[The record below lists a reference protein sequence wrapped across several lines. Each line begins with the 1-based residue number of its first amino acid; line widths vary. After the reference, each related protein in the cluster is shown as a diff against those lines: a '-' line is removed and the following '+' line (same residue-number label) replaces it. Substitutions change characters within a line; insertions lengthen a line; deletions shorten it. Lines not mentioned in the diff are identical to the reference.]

1 MSEPVNFNKRKPD
14 AVFYATAE
22 ETRNRTPEYLE
33 KAREAVKRAHAKRM
47 FQEQLR
53 IRREFHAEVLNRM
66 EVDFEFAQLVKVEA
80 HRRIALWRSAK
91 TCSEFY
97 PTTWEKIMRLESV
110 TEMRKAVLDDPEWSN
125 ALQQNSA
132 ISGLYIHQLMES
144 E

>member
-1 MSEPVNFNKRKPD
+1 MSQTAKIEKRKPD

-33 KAREAVKRAHAKRM
+33 KVREAVKRAHTKRM

-53 IRREFHAEVLNRM
+53 IRREFHVAVLNRM

-80 HRRIALWRSAK
+80 HRRISLWRSAK

>member
-1 MSEPVNFNKRKPD
+1 MSQTAKIEKRKPD

-33 KAREAVKRAHAKRM
+33 KVREAVKRAHAKRM

-53 IRREFHAEVLNRM
+53 IRREFHVAVLNRM

-80 HRRIALWRSAK
+80 HRRISLWRSAK

-132 ISGLYIHQLMES
+132 ISGLCIHQLMES

>member
-1 MSEPVNFNKRKPD
+1 MSQTAKIEKRKPD

-33 KAREAVKRAHAKRM
+33 KVREAVKRAHAKRM

-80 HRRIALWRSAK
+80 HRRISLWRSAK

-97 PTTWEKIMRLESV
+97 PATWEEIMRL
-110 TEMRKAVLDDPEWSN
+110 
-125 ALQQNSA
+125 
-132 ISGLYIHQLMES
+132 
-144 E
+144 

>member
-1 MSEPVNFNKRKPD
+1 MSQTAKIEKRKPD

-33 KAREAVKRAHAKRM
+33 KVREAVKRAHAKRM

-53 IRREFHAEVLNRM
+53 IRREFHVAVLNRM
-66 EVDFEFAQLVKVEA
+66 EVDFKFAQLVKVEA

-132 ISGLYIHQLMES
+132 ISGLCIQQLMES

>member
-1 MSEPVNFNKRKPD
+1 
-14 AVFYATAE
+14 
-22 ETRNRTPEYLE
+22 
-33 KAREAVKRAHAKRM
+33 M

-53 IRREFHAEVLNRM
+53 IRREFHVAVLNRM

-80 HRRIALWRSAK
+80 HRRISLWRSAK